1 MKLFS
6 KLLLIPLFIYFLCAS
21 TTVIFAADA
30 KSDFEYQY
38 SQYRQNY
45 IEYSIL
51 KKDFLENPTLDNQQK
66 AILAAKQTLSA
77 RDLAKGS
84 FAAYLLFLCQEKE
97 TNYAPVKPSID
108 SLTQAKAFYLSEA
121 EKSQSLVTAANLVE
135 FSQSYITNT
144 VSHDRSLRS
153 GVVACKIS
161 QLVRFQIQSKNSL
174 DFILPKLATP
184 YSTALKTRIEDLEIL
199 GNKINDTINTFT
211 TKFYSEEM
219 IDNIDNDSYYTN
231 NSETVKKIQTLQ
243 LKWIDSLIDIDLNYA
258 HS

>member
-6 KLLLIPLFIYFLCAS
+6 KLLLIPLFLYLLS
-21 TTVIFAADA
+21 TVSTVVYADA
-30 KSDFEYQY
+30 KSDFEFQY
-38 SQYRQNY
+38 SKYRQNY

-66 AILAAKQTLSA
+66 AILAAKQTLST

-84 FAAYLLFLCQEKE
+84 FAAYLLYLCQEKE
-97 TNYAPVKPSID
+97 TNYAPIKPSID
-108 SLTQAKAFYLSEA
+108 ALTQAKNFYLSEA
-121 EKSQSLVTAANLVE
+121 YKSQSIVTAANLAE
-135 FSQSYITNT
+135 YTQNYITNT
-144 VSHDRSLRS
+144 VTHDKSLRS

-174 DFILPKLATP
+174 DFILPKLAKP
-184 YSTALKTRIEDLEIL
+184 YSTALQTRITDIQDL
-199 GNKINDTINTFT
+199 GNKINDTINAFT

-219 IDNIDNDSYYTN
+219 LDNIDNESYFTN
-231 NSETVKKIQTLQ
+231 NSETVKKIQILQ